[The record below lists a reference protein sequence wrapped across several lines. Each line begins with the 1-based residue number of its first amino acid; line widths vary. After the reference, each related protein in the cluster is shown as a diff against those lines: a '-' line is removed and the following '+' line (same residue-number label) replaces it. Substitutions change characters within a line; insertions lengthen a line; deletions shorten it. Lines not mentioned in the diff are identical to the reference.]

1 MADCQ
6 KIVHRGRGGV
16 GRAGWVIG
24 SSLAVVVVLAG
35 CSGQATQAEAY
46 QWGWYIFNPLQ
57 DKGASNLRFLLGGL
71 SDTVLVSLCAMGV
84 SVLLGL
90 GVALAGLSR
99 SPWLKAVNRVY
110 VEVFRAIP
118 LLVLLLWVFYGLPVL
133 VGVQLSVF
141 ATGVLA
147 MSLSDS
153 AFEAEIFRAGIQSV
167 PHGQLEAARSLGLP
181 WALQMRLVVL
191 PQALKVIL
199 PALGNQFVYVLKMS
213 SLISVIGL
221 SELTRKANELNVNEY
236 RPLEIYTLLVLEYLL
251 LILLVSHGVRRMER
265 RLATPH

>member
-1 MADCQ
+1 MAQRQ
-6 KIVHRGRGGV
+6 KI
-16 GRAGWVIG
+16 ALIYIG
-24 SSLAVVVVLAG
+24 LALWLGLLTG
-35 CSGQATQAEAY
+35 CSTQASAGQTY

-57 DKGASNLRFLLGGL
+57 GKGVSNLAFLLGGL
-71 SDTVLVSLCAMGV
+71 ADTVLVSLSAMLA

-90 GVALAGLSR
+90 LVALAGLSR
-99 SPWLKAVNRVY
+99 QRWLKAFNRVY

-118 LLVLLLWVFYGLPVL
+118 LLVLLLWIFYGLPVI
-133 VGVQLSVF
+133 VGVQLGVF

-153 AFEAEIFRAGIQSV
+153 AFEAEIFRAGIQSM
-167 PHGQLEAARSLGLP
+167 PHGQLEAARALGLP
-181 WALQMRLVVL
+181 WRLQMRLVVL

-199 PALGNQFVYVLKMS
+199 PALGNQLVYVLKMS

-221 SELTRKANELNVNEY
+221 SDLTRKANELNVNEY
-236 RPLEIYTLLVLEYLL
+236 RPLEIYSVLVLEYLV

>member
-1 MADCQ
+1 MAQRQ
-6 KIVHRGRGGV
+6 KI
-16 GRAGWVIG
+16 ALIYIG
-24 SSLAVVVVLAG
+24 LALWLGLLTG
-35 CSGQATQAEAY
+35 CSTQASAGQTY

-57 DKGASNLRFLLGGL
+57 GKGVSNLAFLLGGL
-71 SDTVLVSLCAMGV
+71 ADTVLVSMSAMLA

-90 GVALAGLSR
+90 LVALAGLSR
-99 SPWLKAVNRVY
+99 QRWLKAFNRVY

-118 LLVLLLWVFYGLPVL
+118 LLVLLLWVFYGLPVI
-133 VGVQLSVF
+133 VGVQLGVF

-167 PHGQLEAARSLGLP
+167 PHGQLEAARALGLP
-181 WALQMRLVVL
+181 WRLQMRLVVL

-199 PALGNQFVYVLKMS
+199 PALGNQLVYVLKMS

-221 SELTRKANELNVNEY
+221 SDLTRKANELNVNEY
-236 RPLEIYTLLVLEYLL
+236 RPLEIYSVLVLEYLV